1 MKKIIVA
8 LFALFSPVL
17 LMAQNPQYENAMK
30 GFLMKMSAAKSPE
43 AYQAVANAF
52 ERMANTETKEW
63 LPRYYAAFNYIMQ
76 AYTTPE
82 KDKADAILDQADKHL
97 EQAAAL
103 TQSEELLCLSAWC
116 KSARINVDP
125 MSRGAKYGREAALLL
140 EQAKKV
146 NPNNPRIYF
155 LQGQSA
161 FYTPEAFGGGKN
173 KAKELFQKAIELY
186 GTFQV
191 QNEFMPNWGAE
202 QAKDMLARCGQ

>member
-1 MKKIIVA
+1 MKKIFIA
-8 LFALFSPVL
+8 LLAIASPVIM
-17 LMAQNPQYENAMK
+17 MAQNPQYENAMK
-30 GFLMKMSAAKSPE
+30 GFLMKMSSAKSPE

-82 KDKADAILDQADKHL
+82 KDKVDAILDQAEKHL
-97 EQAAAL
+97 EQAGAL
-103 TQSEELLCLSAWC
+103 TQSEEVLCLGAWC

-125 MSRGAKYGREAALLL
+125 MSRGAKYGRDAAMLL
-140 EQAKKV
+140 EQAKKA

-186 GTFQV
+186 GIFQV

-202 QAKDMLARCGQ
+202 QAKEMLAQCGQ

>member
-1 MKKIIVA
+1 MKKIIIA
-8 LFALFSPVL
+8 LFALVSPVL
-17 LMAQNPQYENAMK
+17 VMAQNPQYENAMK
-30 GFLMKMSAAKSPE
+30 GFLMKMSSAKSPE

-76 AYTTPE
+76 AYTTSE
-82 KDKADAILDQADKHL
+82 KDKVDAILDQADKHL
-97 EQAAAL
+97 EQAGTL
-103 TQSEELLCLSAWC
+103 TQSEEVLCLSAWC

-202 QAKDMLARCGQ
+202 QAKDMLAKCGQ